1 MQVFQKIILS
11 IYRAV
16 NKIGLLQ
23 FPWTKRLFWL
33 FYCWYKQYFEDPFF
47 CLSRKYPDLFRGGNI
62 LDIGANIGYTAM
74 VFSKVISNDFKVYAF
89 EPDRDNFLMLKDA
102 IARCKAR
109 NTVIPIQAAV
119 GETTGTIEFWH
130 NEEHHA
136 DCRVVTE
143 DYRKTGIARQ
153 KISIVPVQTIDS
165 FVSSEIAKQ
174 AIKFIKI
181 DVQGY
186 ELPVCY
192 GMQQTLA
199 ANPDLVVAL
208 EYAPQSMEELGFSSQ
223 KLLDFFETKNYLM
236 YILTRK
242 GQLALARRESI
253 DTLVNQRGYID
264 MIFSKKKIKFS
275 IN

>member
-1 MQVFQKIILS
+1 MQLFQRIILL

-16 NKIGLLQ
+16 NKTGLLQ
-23 FPWTKRLFWL
+23 FPITKRLFWI

-47 CLSRKYPDLFRGGNI
+47 GLTQKYPALFRGGNI
-62 LDIGANIGYTAM
+62 LDIGANIGYTAI
-74 VFSKVISNDFKVYAF
+74 VFSKAISNGFKVYAF
-89 EPDRDNFLMLKDA
+89 EPDRENFLMLKEA

-109 NTVIPIQAAV
+109 NRIVPIQAAV

-143 DYRKTGIARQ
+143 DYRKTGIARR
-153 KISIVPVQTIDS
+153 KISVVPLQTIDS
-165 FVSSEIAKQ
+165 FVASEIEKA

-192 GMQQTLA
+192 GMEQTLA

-208 EYAPQSMEELGFSSQ
+208 EYAPQSMLELGFSPQ
-223 KLLDFFETKNYLM
+223 KLLEFFETKQYFM
-236 YILTRK
+236 YVLARK
-242 GQLALARRESI
+242 GQLTLARREHI
-253 DTLVNQRGYID
+253 DPLVARRGYID
-264 MIFSKKKIKFS
+264 LIFSKQKIVKV
-275 IN
+275 